1 MKKSSACMVIFAAG
15 AAVGYLFAT
24 VQLRKKYERI
34 TEDEVA
40 SVKASFRK
48 YRDIDTKEPV
58 KNDAN
63 VREDYEMLV
72 NNLGYSDA
80 PFPVEKSDDETH
92 IIITEEAFSEL
103 DDYETLSLIYL
114 ADCVLVDDDYSRMT
128 EEEIKGAIGNVDL
141 NAFADD
147 EAVDAMYVKNTKLK
161 VAYEIIKDDRSY
173 AELLESKPYLGL

>member
-1 MKKSSACMVIFAAG
+1 MKKSSACMVFFAAG

-48 YRDIDTKEPV
+48 YRDIDAKEPV
-58 KNDAN
+58 KNDTG
-63 VREDYEMLV
+63 VREDYETLI
-72 NNLGYSDA
+72 NDLGYA
-80 PFPVEKSDDETH
+80 YTPVPVEENKDKIH
-92 IIITEEAFSEL
+92 VVITEDEFSEL
-103 DDYETLSLIYL
+103 DDYESLSLIYL
-114 ADCVLVDDDYSRMT
+114 SDGVLVDDDYSRMT

-147 EAVDAMYVKNTKLK
+147 ETVDALYVKNTKLK
-161 VAYEIIKDDRSY
+161 VAYEIIKDDQSY

>member
-1 MKKSSACMVIFAAG
+1 MEKSLACIVTFAAG
-15 AAVGYLFAT
+15 AAIGYLFANA
-24 VQLRKKYERI
+24 QLQKKYERI

-48 YRDIDTKEPV
+48 YRDTDTKEPV
-58 KNDAN
+58 KNDIG

-80 PFPVEKSDDETH
+80 PFPVEESDDESH
-92 IIITEEAFSEL
+92 VIITEEAFGEL
-103 DDYETLSLIYL
+103 DDYESLSLIYL
-114 ADCVLVDDDYSRMT
+114 SDGVLVDDDYSRMT

-147 EAVDAMYVKNTKLK
+147 ETVDALYVKNTKLK
-161 VAYEIIKDDRSY
+161 VAYEIIKDDQSY